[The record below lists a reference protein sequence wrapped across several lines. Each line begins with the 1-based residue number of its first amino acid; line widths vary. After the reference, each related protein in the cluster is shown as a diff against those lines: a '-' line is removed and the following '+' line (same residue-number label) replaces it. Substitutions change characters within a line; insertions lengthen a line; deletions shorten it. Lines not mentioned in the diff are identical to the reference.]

1 MPNGFSWFRIVKNF
15 FMTLLKPQVQYYV
28 CTGYT
33 IPCKSRMQHKISYLL
48 SKVATI
54 SLNSANGLRNECV
67 SEQGTE
73 GDIST

>member
-1 MPNGFSWFRIVKNF
+1 
-15 FMTLLKPQVQYYV
+15 
-28 CTGYT
+28 
-33 IPCKSRMQHKISYLL
+33 MQHKISYLL

-54 SLNSANGLRNECV
+54 SLNSANGLTNERV